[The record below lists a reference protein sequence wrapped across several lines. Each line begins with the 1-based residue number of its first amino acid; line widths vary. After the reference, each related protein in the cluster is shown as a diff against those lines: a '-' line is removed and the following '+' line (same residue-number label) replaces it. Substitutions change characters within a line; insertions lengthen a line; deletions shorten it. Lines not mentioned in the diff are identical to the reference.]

1 MDAGLT
7 ISSGIGQ
14 TSMLLAA
21 GGTSLVDAAVPMLT
35 CAIIIAVTLMVVITR
50 RRYALAQRKSTPAAR
65 ELYEQLKNENGAKRE
80 LEALMLELDELAR
93 QLMGRL
99 DSRFAKLEATIKDAD
114 ERIDRLNRMIRAK
127 NGHAA
132 LDVTVDEDGS
142 EGLTSIGKV
151 ESQSRETNDPHA
163 EVYRLADQGLT
174 PVEIATKVGRSTGEI
189 ELILSLRRVRAQ
201 AAAVSARH

>member
-1 MDAGLT
+1 MPAL
-7 ISSGIGQ
+7 I
-14 TSMLLAA
+14 AA
-21 GGTSLVDAAVPMLT
+21 GGSPWTMDASSLAYILMIVIAVSL
-35 CAIIIAVTLMVVITR
+35 AIIVTKR
-50 RRYALAQRKSTPAAR
+50 RIMRSQRSANIPAR
-65 ELYEQLKNENGAKRE
+65 ELYEQLKSENGAKRE

-127 NGHAA
+127 NGHTA
-132 LDVTVDEDGS
+132 LDVTVDEDGTD
-142 EGLTSIGKV
+142 GLTSIGKA
-151 ESQSRETNDPHA
+151 ESQSREPDDPHA
-163 EVYRLADQGLT
+163 EVYRLADQRLT

>member
-1 MDAGLT
+1 
-7 ISSGIGQ
+7 
-14 TSMLLAA
+14 MLLAA

>member
-7 ISSGIGQ
+7 ISSGTGQ

-35 CAIIIAVTLMVVITR
+35 CAIIIAVTVMVVITR
-50 RRYALAQRKSTPAAR
+50 RRYAQSRQRTNPPAS
-65 ELYEQLKNENGAKRE
+65 ELYEQLKNETGAKRE
-80 LEALMLELDELAR
+80 LEALMMELDELAR

>member
-1 MDAGLT
+1 
-7 ISSGIGQ
+7 
-14 TSMLLAA
+14 MLLAA

-35 CAIIIAVTLMVVITR
+35 CAIIIAVTVMVVITR
-50 RRYALAQRKSTPAAR
+50 RRYAQSRQRTNPPAR
-65 ELYEQLKNENGAKRE
+65 ELYEQLKNETGAKRE
-80 LEALMLELDELAR
+80 LEALMMELDELAR

>member
-1 MDAGLT
+1 
-7 ISSGIGQ
+7 
-14 TSMLLAA
+14 MLLAA

-35 CAIIIAVTLMVVITR
+35 CAIIIAVTVMVVITR
-50 RRYALAQRKSTPAAR
+50 RRYAQSRQRTNPPAS
-65 ELYEQLKNENGAKRE
+65 ELYEQLKNETGAKRE
-80 LEALMLELDELAR
+80 LEALMMELDELAR